1 MRDTVLWASLAS
13 GDVEA
18 EDTQES
24 QDGCKGFGGWTG
36 LCLSWEGR
44 QKLLQ
49 SVATW
54 EPFDILV

>member
-24 QDGCKGFGGWTG
+24 QDGGKDFGAWTG
-36 LCLSWEGR
+36 LCLSQGGR
-44 QKLLQ
+44 LKLLQ

-54 EPFDILV
+54 DPFDILV